1 MAMTQRRD
9 GRDQDAARGARDLFE
24 RAAKDIPAATAARLR
39 QQRMAALQGPPP
51 AGTRAL
57 AWGLPAGAMA
67 ALLIGMAWWRAMP
80 APTTEPGAPD
90 VAPAA
95 DVVALPAAAPDEAEL
110 YAWLGEAPV
119 ASDAGSDGA
128 L

>member
-1 MAMTQRRD
+1 MTQRQN
-9 GRDQDAARGARDLFE
+9 GRDQDASRGARDLFE
-24 RAAKDIPAATAARLR
+24 RAVRDIPAATAARLR
-39 QQRMAALQGPPP
+39 QQRMAVLQGRAP
-51 AGTRAL
+51 AGARAL

-67 ALLIGMAWWRAMP
+67 ALLSGMAWWRAMP
-80 APTTEPGAPD
+80 APTTEPGATD
-90 VAPAA
+90 AASAA
-95 DVVALPAAAPDEAEL
+95 DLVALPAAAPDEAEL